1 MGFIRMKGAD
11 RGCSNLG
18 EEITL
23 NEIEGMSLKHFI
35 PKKKKNTTLEEYLV
49 YSKWDSHFEKL

>member
-1 MGFIRMKGAD
+1 MKGAD

-35 PKKKKNTTLEEYLV
+35 PKKKK
-49 YSKWDSHFEKL
+49 KHHFRRVPGI